1 MKIYSFA
8 LIASN
13 KLRQLVWGSLVYCAC
28 FPSGYSLLYDQV
40 SGTLRN
46 VCLWLPREPFV
57 WLYFPSDC
65 LSTHSA
71 PIFSLPFDKPTAVFA
86 VASQTTDSTVCWL
99 ESKNLAHVLAE
110 GPGDVCTDL
119 VWVLNTY
126 LGLLCVKGRISLSNL
141 CSFQTWC
148 SSFWRGRHRNHV
160 LSSLHEARGI
170 LLLQSPNSLN
180 VGWPRPL
187 AFQTSPQMYVFRDRS
202 SYTRRSGYCQVL
214 FMFGDGQ
221 YVIHKAQTEKMGHVC
236 MALF

>member
-1 MKIYSFA
+1 MSLTPKGTFCVVAFPQWLLIYSLCSHFQPA
-8 LIASN
+8 LWQTHRCFCSS
-13 KLRQLVWGSLVYCAC
+13 LTDYRQC
-28 FPSGYSLLYDQV
+28 
-40 SGTLRN
+40 
-46 VCLWLPREPFV
+46 
-57 WLYFPSDC
+57 
-65 LSTHSA
+65 STH
-71 PIFSLPFDKPTAVFA
+71 
-86 VASQTTDSTVCWL
+86 STVCWL